1 MPRIVVSESDHERL
15 TGLGGWG
22 VPTLVFAGNRALF
35 GPVLINPPAGDAAI
49 RLWRLM
55 TGWLEF
61 PTLYEVQRPKN
72 QQDLRGIAETFRP
85 YLQARDWI
93 TIQKETP

>member
-1 MPRIVVSESDHERL
+1 MARCDGPSIERVKRECGRWECDPAEPRL
-15 TGLGGWG
+15 
-22 VPTLVFAGNRALF
+22 
-35 GPVLINPPAGDAAI
+35 PVTQLAV

-61 PTLYEVQRPKN
+61 PNLYEVQRPKGPA
-72 QQDLRGIAETFRP
+72 DLRAIAGTFRP
-85 YLQARDWI
+85 YLEARDWN

>member
-1 MPRIVVSESDHERL
+1 
-15 TGLGGWG
+15 
-22 VPTLVFAGNRALF
+22 
-35 GPVLINPPAGDAAI
+35 VLIDPPEGEAAV

-61 PTLYEVQRPKN
+61 PALYEVQRPKRAA
-72 QQDLRGIAETFRP
+72 DLAAIAATFRP
-85 YLQARDWI
+85 YLEARDWI

>member
-1 MPRIVVSESDHERL
+1 
-15 TGLGGWG
+15 
-22 VPTLVFAGNRALF
+22 
-35 GPVLINPPAGDAAI
+35 
-49 RLWRLM
+49 M

-61 PTLYEVQRPKN
+61 PTLFEVQRPKSK
-72 QQDLRGIAETFRP
+72 QDLQAIASTFRP